1 MPLTRDFRE
10 TVTARAARDPAFK
23 TALLTEALQALLE
36 GEVAPGLILLRDCIN
51 ATVGF
56 GALSKETR
64 IPEKSLMR
72 MVGPRGNPTASNL
85 FAMVAAL
92 QHKTHTQA
100 HVEMARRLDAMT
112 DDDIA
117 KAVAGDPDA
126 APLNADLEA
135 AKRRTAEARRT
146 AETKLED
153 LKEDLKKAAAN
164 AHAAKRPAPAK
175 KHA

>member
-100 HVEMARRLDAMT
+100 HVEMARGLDDET
-112 DDDIA
+112 DADIA
-117 KAVAGDPDA
+117 K
-126 APLNADLEA
+126 ADLEA
-135 AKRRTAEARRT
+135 AKRRSAEARRA

-153 LKEDLKKAAAN
+153 LTEDLKAAAN
-164 AHAAKRPAPAK
+164 AQKAAAKRPAPAK

>member
-1 MPLTRDFRE
+1 
-10 TVTARAARDPAFK
+10 
-23 TALLTEALQALLE
+23 
-36 GEVAPGLILLRDCIN
+36 
-51 ATVGF
+51 
-56 GALSKETR
+56 
-64 IPEKSLMR
+64 
-72 MVGPRGNPTASNL
+72 
-85 FAMVAAL
+85 
-92 QHKTHTQA
+92 
-100 HVEMARRLDAMT
+100 MT

-153 LKEDLKKAAAN
+153 LKKAAAN